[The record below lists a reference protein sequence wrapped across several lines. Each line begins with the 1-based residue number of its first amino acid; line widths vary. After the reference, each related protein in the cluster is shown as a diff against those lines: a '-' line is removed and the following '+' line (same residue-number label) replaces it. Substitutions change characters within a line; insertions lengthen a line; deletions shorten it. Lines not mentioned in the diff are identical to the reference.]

1 MLVLS
6 RKRDESIRISGT
18 ITVTV
23 LSVCGGRVR
32 LGIDAPRNVPIL
44 RAELLSP
51 VVVAATEESLLDR
64 DTVTAHESK
73 SDEKPPTPAAT

>member
-51 VVVAATEESLLDR
+51 VAAATEESPLDR